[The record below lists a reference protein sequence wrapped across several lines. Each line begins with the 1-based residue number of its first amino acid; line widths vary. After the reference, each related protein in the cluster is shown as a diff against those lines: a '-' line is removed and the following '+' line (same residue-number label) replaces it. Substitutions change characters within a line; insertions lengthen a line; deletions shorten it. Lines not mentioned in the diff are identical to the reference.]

1 MSTLRL
7 TQSKGGGKAGGTDG
21 RNVTRDVTHVCKQP
35 EKTVTCTESEACD
48 MRLAPALRARTV
60 PGMRGRTC
68 AHARKAAEWAEDS
81 RRTNPGRSAR
91 LRWAEDLHGGDGG
104 VDRRAADLDG
114 DDGVEGADGGLEG
127 LEVAVLVRED
137 TEVARVDA
145 QTDSGVDV
153 LLGRLEPGVTLSLC
167 DSG

>member
-1 MSTLRL
+1 M
-7 TQSKGGGKAGGTDG
+7 
-21 RNVTRDVTHVCKQP
+21 
-35 EKTVTCTESEACD
+35 
-48 MRLAPALRARTV
+48 
-60 PGMRGRTC
+60 
-68 AHARKAAEWAEDS
+68 
-81 RRTNPGRSAR
+81 
-91 LRWAEDLHGGDGG
+91 DGG
-104 VDRRAADLDG
+104 AAHLDG

-145 QTDSGVDV
+145 QTYSGVHV